1 MEPLNV
7 LFINEKMKVVILWCI
22 QKEEDSGVAYFY
34 SNGCVRDSKYPQNQ
48 MARSKFSYG
57 EHEQLAKE
65 GLTRWDM

>member
-1 MEPLNV
+1 MEPLNI
-7 LFINEKMKVVILWCI
+7 LFINEKMKLVILWHI
-22 QKEEDSGVAYFY
+22 QKGEDSGVVYFY
-34 SNGCVRDSKYPQNQ
+34 ENGLVGDSRYPQNQ